1 MSDDLEVRKGERIP
15 RRPRPDYKEAASFR
29 EAIQRDG
36 VLGTILGD
44 SNQYGP
50 LSMLFVLLAVATVTG
65 ALIKLVS
72 NMI

>member
-1 MSDDLEVRKGERIP
+1 MTSRFERANGFP
-15 RRPRPDYKEAASFR
+15 AASFR

-50 LSMLFVLLAVATVTG
+50 LSMLFVLLTVATVTG